1 MLENLFSVLFL
12 SIQFYLSFYNPK
24 LFFLLYLLFISSFLG
39 FFNDELIINGSEVGY
54 FVHSMIFL
62 LHYAFGRNAINKKQI
77 LPVLDLIILFF
88 IYGIFK
94 PYFDDISSINESI
107 IGSKHFS
114 SLFLAHYLFSKKN
127 SFQNIF
133 LEKVIGFY
141 GYYFIFIFIS
151 FLTLNII
158 PPFYV
163 KDITGIEI
171 NYPTIF
177 SLFLFIKAAS
187 SKKVSQKLFTF
198 FLLLIWTYGMIFEG
212 HSALMLTTTFGCLL
226 FIFKIP
232 LTYFAMNTKR
242 LLLGFF
248 LLLALIVIFPN
259 ILIALNDAGSIQSR
273 LITNL
278 DRVQMIIDNPY
289 VGYGFLSYDSLNFMN
304 ENKYAIYSSTI
315 DNGYIDF
322 ILKFGMIGC
331 IAFLLIFYKIIISQ
345 NNSVKDVALKVFLI
359 QYIFVNITWSVYL
372 FAVGNIALCLATF
385 LIINNE

>member
-133 LEKVIGFY
+133 
-141 GYYFIFIFIS
+141 
-151 FLTLNII
+151 
-158 PPFYV
+158 
-163 KDITGIEI
+163 
-171 NYPTIF
+171 
-177 SLFLFIKAAS
+177 
-187 SKKVSQKLFTF
+187 
-198 FLLLIWTYGMIFEG
+198 
-212 HSALMLTTTFGCLL
+212 
-226 FIFKIP
+226 
-232 LTYFAMNTKR
+232 
-242 LLLGFF
+242 
-248 LLLALIVIFPN
+248 
-259 ILIALNDAGSIQSR
+259 
-273 LITNL
+273 
-278 DRVQMIIDNPY
+278 
-289 VGYGFLSYDSLNFMN
+289 
-304 ENKYAIYSSTI
+304 
-315 DNGYIDF
+315 
-322 ILKFGMIGC
+322 
-331 IAFLLIFYKIIISQ
+331 
-345 NNSVKDVALKVFLI
+345 
-359 QYIFVNITWSVYL
+359 
-372 FAVGNIALCLATF
+372 
-385 LIINNE
+385 